1 MGWLDR
7 FLHNNGKIGEDAK
20 EADVKI
26 QEAWKKYFDS
36 VPEKEKIVHAV
47 VIDVVRLKQ
56 LLRTELIDLED
67 DEAEEAEVML
77 DLASLSHDYRIKSA
91 HRLTRTLDYAERK
104 YEYIYSLVQQIYS
117 VIKREFHLASSLQRA
132 GSNSPKYVIH
142 LQQQVELEILIIKKI
157 NELNEKHGPNRFH
170 ELFIDLAKGEHIIK
184 SLSERERRLLQKM
197 SERSARIDES
207 LLNKWGA
214 RVVQELEE
222 RVHEA
227 EAQGLIGYNPDMEF
241 EFVNQS
247 MFEDFVKEVILSI
260 RQENAKGNKKKGL
273 PSDAMIN
280 SFIHDFRQWFNSMG
294 LKEE

>member
-47 VIDVVRLKQ
+47 VVNVVRLKQ
-56 LLRTELIDLED
+56 LLRTELVDLEE
-67 DEAEEAEVML
+67 DEEEEAEVML

-91 HRLTRTLDYAERK
+91 HRLTQTLDYAERK
-104 YEYIYSLVQQIYS
+104 YEYIYSLVQQIHS
-117 VIKREFHLASSLQRA
+117 VIRREFHLASSLQRA

-142 LQQQVELEILIIKKI
+142 LQKQVELEILIIKKI

-273 PSDAMIN
+273 PYDAMIN
-280 SFIHDFRQWFNSMG
+280 SFIHDFRQWFNSIG